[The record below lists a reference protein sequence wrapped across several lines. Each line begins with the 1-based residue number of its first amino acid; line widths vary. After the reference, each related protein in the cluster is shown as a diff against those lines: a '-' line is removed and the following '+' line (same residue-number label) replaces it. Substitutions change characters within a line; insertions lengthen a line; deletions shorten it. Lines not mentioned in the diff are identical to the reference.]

1 MLLFFM
7 AQGLVMMGYN
17 LLARKTAR
25 SQRFFHGIDAFT
37 GIITMWTLANIVVIA
52 ICLSTRSSP
61 PVSIVYVLLA
71 GPCISH

>member
-25 SQRFFHGIDAFT
+25 SQRFFHGIDALA
-37 GIITMWTLANIVVIA
+37 GIITM
-52 ICLSTRSSP
+52 
-61 PVSIVYVLLA
+61 
-71 GPCISH
+71 